1 MAAHKALIPFD
12 GSDFSR
18 QVLGYVR
25 SLLNPKEYTLTLF
38 RVAPVPQG
46 YPLVPQR
53 PLVLDAWMFKQMQPV
68 EEHQHPI
75 YASQVWESFRAEL
88 MDDMADEM
96 EDLRE
101 AGFNVSLAV
110 HFGDP
115 ATEIINFA
123 DNHDFELVV
132 MATHGRSGVLRMLMG
147 SVAEKVLRGLRVP
160 VMMVRPVQKGAAEEV
175 PAKLIT
181 T

>member
-1 MAAHKALIPFD
+1 MAVHKALIPFD

-25 SLLNPKEYTLTLF
+25 SLLNPKEYALTLF

-53 PLVLDAWMFKQMQPV
+53 PLVLDAWMLKQPPPI
-68 EEHQHPI
+68 EEHTV

-96 EDLRE
+96 EDLRA
-101 AGFNVSLAV
+101 AGFTVSLAV

-115 ATEIINFA
+115 ATEIINVA
-123 DNHDFELVV
+123 DSHDFELVV

-160 VMMVRPVQKGAAEEV
+160 VMMVRPVQKGAPEEV
-175 PAKLIT
+175 PTKLIT